1 MSLASTVAAGAAAL
15 LILAPIASADDPP
28 PCAPD
33 DQQCQ
38 DQQKQQQGASIAN
51 QVIDNVQQGVDQ
63 AKQANE
69 ALNPKSSGGPGIM
82 VLKDG
87 VPWCMPLGQPLPVGA
102 VFTSPTGNGRD
113 VLLLSDK
120 RSPRSRCVLA
130 ARWSEHRPQHLSVLV
145 SAWSRTDTTTFF

>member
-1 MSLASTVAAGAAAL
+1 MLKHSMSLASTVAAGAAAL

-28 PCAPD
+28 ACAPD

-38 DQQKQQQGASIAN
+38 DQQKQQQGASNAN

-102 VFTSPTGNGRD
+102 VFTSPTGNG
-113 VLLLSDK
+113 VTSY
-120 RSPRSRCVLA
+120 C
-130 ARWSEHRPQHLSVLV
+130 
-145 SAWSRTDTTTFF
+145 